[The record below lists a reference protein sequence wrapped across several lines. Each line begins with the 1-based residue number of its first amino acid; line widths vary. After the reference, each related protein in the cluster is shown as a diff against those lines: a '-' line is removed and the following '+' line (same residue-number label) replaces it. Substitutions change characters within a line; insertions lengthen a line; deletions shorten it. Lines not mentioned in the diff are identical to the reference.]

1 MNKIIAIASQKG
13 GVGKSTTCR
22 NLATILAR
30 QGYKVLSVDC
40 DNQASMTDCFGIEN
54 PEKLDRTLYHLMIDV
69 ISDNDLPPKESY
81 IIKKEGVDIIPSSIE
96 LSAVEINLVSTM
108 SREYVLKTIIDKIKN
123 DYDYIL
129 LDCMPSLGL
138 MTINVLAT
146 CDSVLIPATP
156 EYLSAK
162 GLELLLKTIV
172 KLKKRINSKIE
183 FEGILLTMFEERT
196 NLSKNILEMIKA
208 SYGENIRIFKN
219 KIPKSVKVGEA
230 NLQSMSI
237 VEYMPENKAAIAYQ
251 NFAKELIINGAKYK
265 NRCIEKR

>member
-1 MNKIIAIASQKG
+1 MSKIIAVASQKG

-22 NLATILAR
+22 NLGSILAKE
-30 QGYKVLSVDC
+30 GYKVLAVDC

-54 PEKLDRTLYHLMIDV
+54 SEQLEITLYHLMMDV
-69 ISDNDLPPKESY
+69 INDKDLPPMESY

-96 LSAVEINLVSTM
+96 LSAIEINLVSTI
-108 SREYVLKTIIDKIKN
+108 SREYVLKTILDEIKD

-138 MTINVLAT
+138 MTLNVLAT

-172 KLKKRINSKIE
+172 KIKRRINSKIS
-183 FEGILLTMFEERT
+183 FDGILLTMYEERT
-196 NLSKNILEMIKA
+196 NLSKNILEMIEN
-208 SYGENIRIFKN
+208 SYGEHIKVFNV

-230 NLQSMSI
+230 NLKSMSI
-237 VEYMPENKAAIAYQ
+237 VDYMPTNKAAIAYQ
-251 NFAKELIINGAKYK
+251 EFAKELINNG
-265 NRCIEKR
+265 